1 VRACFLAAA
10 IFVGGRVASW
20 EVGRACLRDFSW
32 SPLSLAAAAAPCAR
46 ARCSWR
52 PSFSVPAA
60 GARPFLD
67 EDAARGGVPHLFGGR
82 FVHKLP
88 PFAPW
93 PRRVGQCE
101 DRPLRQ
107 HGSSRAA
114 SDLKNGAAER
124 SAAVLPYVPTQ
135 AGRR

>member
-1 VRACFLAAA
+1 VCIRVCARGRHRRQRSPLQRGRGDFVRECFLAAS
-10 IFVGGRVASW
+10 IFVGGCVASW

-52 PSFSVPAA
+52 PSFSAPAA

-82 FVHKLP
+82 FVHKRP
-88 PFAPW
+88 PFAP
-93 PRRVGQCE
+93 
-101 DRPLRQ
+101 
-107 HGSSRAA
+107 
-114 SDLKNGAAER
+114 
-124 SAAVLPYVPTQ
+124 
-135 AGRR
+135 